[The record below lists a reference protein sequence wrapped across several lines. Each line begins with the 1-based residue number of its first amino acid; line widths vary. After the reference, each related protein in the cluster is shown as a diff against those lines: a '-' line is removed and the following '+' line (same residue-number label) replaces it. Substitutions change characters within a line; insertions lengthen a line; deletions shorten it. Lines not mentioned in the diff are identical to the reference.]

1 MHEQKRDPSAGARRC
16 RHPGFVGL
24 GLGILALGLG
34 GLVAAQAPNYFQ
46 QYPGGYTRAV
56 YEIVTEGLED
66 PIRLGWTVEPASA
79 SDSDDRLRV
88 VTTNEVIA
96 RRDQLE
102 TGVANGVAQAQLL
115 LQDEA
120 IQALLANRESLEPH
134 TVFLL
139 SGGARFVTGARETI
153 GGVPAICGL
162 LTDPEKPD
170 RRTFL
175 AIAED
180 PTVPFPPWM
189 QLEEEKP
196 SGGRPHTL
204 SVCTSLALT
213 ALAPGRRFVEVF
225 RLQLVE
231 FERRE

>member
-1 MHEQKRDPSAGARRC
+1 MQGRRFVRAGVNL
-16 RHPGFVGL
+16 RHWTGL
-24 GLGILALGLG
+24 GTLAVALGG
-34 GLVAAQAPNYFQ
+34 FVAAQPPQYFQ
-46 QYPGGYTRAV
+46 QYPGGYTQAD
-56 YEIVTEGLED
+56 YEIVTEGLDE
-66 PIRLGWTVEPASA
+66 PIRLSWTVEPAPGPGSE
-79 SDSDDRLRV
+79 DRLKV
-88 VTTNEVIA
+88 TTTNEVVA

-102 TGVANGVAQAQLL
+102 TEVANGVARAQLL

-120 IQALLANRESLEPH
+120 VQALLANRESLEPH
-134 TVFLL
+134 TTFLL

-153 GGVPAICGL
+153 AGVPVICGL

-175 AIAED
+175 AITED

-189 QLEEEKP
+189 QLEEDRP
-196 SGGRPHTL
+196 TGGTPHSL
-204 SVCTSLALT
+204 RVCTSLTLT

>member
-1 MHEQKRDPSAGARRC
+1 M
-16 RHPGFVGL
+16 
-24 GLGILALGLG
+24 
-34 GLVAAQAPNYFQ
+34 AAQTPDYFRE
-46 QYPGGYTRAV
+46 YPGGSTRAV
-56 YEIVTEGLED
+56 YEITTEELDD
-66 PIRLGWTVEPASA
+66 PIRLSWTVEPAP
-79 SDSDDRLRV
+79 DDRLRV
-88 VTTNEVIA
+88 ITTNEVVA

-120 IQALLANRESLEPH
+120 VQALLANRESLEPN
-134 TVFLL
+134 TAFIL

-153 GGVPAICGL
+153 AGVPVVCGL
-162 LTDPEKPD
+162 LTDPQKPN

-175 AIAED
+175 AITED

-189 QLEEEKP
+189 QLEEDKP

-204 SVCTSLALT
+204 RVCTSLALT

-225 RLQLVE
+225 RLQLLE
-231 FERRE
+231 FEHRE

>member
-1 MHEQKRDPSAGARRC
+1 MSGEGTYRRW
-16 RHPGFVGL
+16 RGRTRRSWTRRLWVGL
-24 GLGILALGLG
+24 SALALGVG
-34 GLVAAQAPNYFQ
+34 GLVVAQTPNYFQ

-56 YEIVTEGLED
+56 YEILTEDLED
-66 PIRLGWTVEPASA
+66 PIRLSWTVEPASEG
-79 SDSDDRLRV
+79 RLKV
-88 VTTNEVIA
+88 TTTNEVIA

-120 IQALLANRESLEPH
+120 IQALLTNRESLEPN
-134 TVFLL
+134 TVFIL

-153 GGVPAICGL
+153 AGVPVICGL
-162 LTDPEKPD
+162 LTDPEKPN

-175 AIAED
+175 AITED

-189 QLEEEKP
+189 QLEEDRP

-204 SVCTSLALT
+204 SVCTSLALA
-213 ALAPGRRFVEVF
+213 ALAPGRRFVELF

>member
-1 MHEQKRDPSAGARRC
+1 MRARMLNRRRKGTSWGRWPWTALGA
-16 RHPGFVGL
+16 
-24 GLGILALGLG
+24 LALGLG
-34 GLVAAQAPNYFQ
+34 GLVVAQTPNYFQ

-56 YEIVTEGLED
+56 YEIVTEDLED
-66 PIRLGWTVEPASA
+66 PIRLSWTVEPASE
-79 SDSDDRLRV
+79 DRLKV
-88 VTTNEVIA
+88 TTTNEVIA

-120 IQALLANRESLEPH
+120 IQALLANRESLQPN
-134 TVFLL
+134 TVFIL

-153 GGVPAICGL
+153 AGVSVICGL
-162 LTDPEKPD
+162 LTEPEKPD

-175 AIAED
+175 AITED

-189 QLEEEKP
+189 QLEEDNP

-204 SVCTSLALT
+204 RVCTSLALP
-213 ALAPGRRFVEVF
+213 ALAPGINCPVLFKSF
-225 RLQLVE
+225 NAFHSFGL
-231 FERRE
+231 